1 MKYAII
7 IADGMAD
14 YPQVELGGRTPLEVA
29 KTPNGDSIARS
40 GGLGVAQTIPEGFS
54 PGSDI
59 ATLCLLGY
67 DPEKYYTGRAP
78 LEAANLGIELGPE
91 DWAFRCNLITARDD
105 VLEDFSAGHI
115 STEEAHA
122 LMGFLDE
129 KLSSGQIHFYGG
141 KSYRNIMLCKGPL
154 DVKAEC
160 VPPHDIVGRSIT
172 ENLPKGRGSELLI
185 KVMEGSRPILAEH
198 EVNRRRLSQ
207 GKSPANMIWLWGQG
221 KRPAI
226 PTFHESFGIQKGAV
240 ITAVDLIKGIAR
252 YLKWDV
258 IEVPGATGY
267 LDTDYRAKGRFAVE
281 ALKDHDLVLVHV
293 EAPDEASHEGSAE
306 EKIRSIENID
316 AHILG
321 PVLEA
326 LKAYSDYRI
335 LFLPDHYTI
344 IQTRTHSAEPVPFA
358 ICGTGVGPPSGLTF
372 TEGNALKT
380 GLRFGRGH
388 ELMRHFLYG
397 DLCKT
402 SGTSF

>member
-1 MKYAII
+1 MRYAII

-14 YPQVELGGRTPLEVA
+14 YPQAELGGRTPLEVA
-29 KTPNGDSIARS
+29 KTPNGDSIARF

-122 LMGFLDE
+122 LMSFLDE
-129 KLSSGQIHFYGG
+129 ELSSGQIHFYGG

-185 KVMEGSRPILAEH
+185 KVMESSRPILAEH
-198 EVNRRRLSQ
+198 EVNRRRVSQ

-221 KRPAI
+221 KRPAM
-226 PTFHESFGIQKGAV
+226 PTFQQRFGIQKGAV

-252 YLKWDV
+252 YLEWDV

-321 PVLEA
+321 TVLEA

-372 TEGNALKT
+372 TESNALKT
-380 GLRFGRGH
+380 GLRFGKGH
-388 ELMRHFLYG
+388 ELMGHFLYG
-397 DLCKT
+397 K
-402 SGTSF
+402 